1 MRKTEQVRVIK
12 MVIKTKSQCKK
23 GYKINSTYIYI
34 IKQCSLC
41 YICMADVRG
50 RYLNTFI

>member
-1 MRKTEQVRVIK
+1 MRQTEQVRVIK
-12 MVIKTKSQCKK
+12 MVIKTESQCKK
-23 GYKINSTYIYI
+23 GYKINSII